1 MLVKLIKFAS
11 AAHWECYN
19 SAVLLLTVQKEAK
32 SKLLRFLYQNLN
44 VNVVIIH
51 SVMLK
56 CLTSSLENFDSK
68 SKFPLHVPHRKRVK
82 KWENLG
88 WNNSLGWQKCKR
100 MGRNKRT

>member
-56 CLTSSLENFDSK
+56 CLTFLQEICDST
-68 SKFPLHVPHRKRVK
+68 SMFSLHVPIEQVK
-82 KWENLG
+82 CVLLTTG
-88 WNNSLGWQKCKR
+88 LQIYAFSS
-100 MGRNKRT
+100 